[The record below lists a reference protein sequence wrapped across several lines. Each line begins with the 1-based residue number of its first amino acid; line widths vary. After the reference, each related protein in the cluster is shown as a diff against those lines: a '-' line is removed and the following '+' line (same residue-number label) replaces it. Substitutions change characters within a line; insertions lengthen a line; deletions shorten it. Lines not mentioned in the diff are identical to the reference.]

1 MSITGTV
8 ERGSIVYL
16 NLNPK
21 KGHEQGNARP
31 AIVVSPGII
40 RSNPGSTN
48 AWIVPITNQDR
59 KNVMRVPVPSG
70 IKVDGSLV
78 GQTWT
83 ELGGYAIPNHLRSVD
98 LDARNAVVIGQVPLD
113 SDFFK
118 RMITI
123 ARAILA

>member
-21 KGHEQGNARP
+21 RGHEQGNPRP

-40 RSNPGSTN
+40 RSDPGSTN
-48 AWIVPITNQDR
+48 AWIVPITNGDHY
-59 KNVMRVPVPSG
+59 NVMRVPVPAG
-70 IKVDGSLV
+70 IHVNGSLI
-78 GQTWT
+78 GQAWT
-83 ELGGYAIPNHLRSVD
+83 ELEGFAIPNHLRSVD
-98 LDARNAVVIGQVPLD
+98 LNARDAVVIGQVPIE
-113 SDFFK
+113 SEFFL
-118 RMITI
+118 RTITI